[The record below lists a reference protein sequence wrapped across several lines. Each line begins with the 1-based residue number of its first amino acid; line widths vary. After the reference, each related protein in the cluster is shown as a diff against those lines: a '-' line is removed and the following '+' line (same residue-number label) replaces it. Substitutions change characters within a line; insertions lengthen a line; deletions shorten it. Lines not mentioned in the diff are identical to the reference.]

1 MNLSE
6 EVDLEECNRLLILV
20 VSRPDKLSGAE
31 IASICQ
37 QAGMLAVRVINY

>member
-6 EVDLEECNRLLILV
+6 EVDLEDF

-31 IASICQ
+31 ISSICQ
-37 QAGMLAVRVINY
+37 QAGMFAVRVSFSL